1 MWDFVHKPTILQH
14 TFVPKAV
21 EQMVWITDVMSLVV
35 FPVKGHWFLRH
46 TAGEEMFHTLIWL
59 QFLTLHNQS
68 LHLAICKWL
77 WYGLTAVY
85 IFSTKFIN
93 FTILSNCPFL
103 GNNQCQKL

>member
-46 TAGEEMFHTLIWL
+46 TAGETMFHTLIWL

-68 LHLAICKWL
+68 LHLAICKCFDMVWQL
-77 WYGLTAVY
+77 CT
-85 IFSTKFIN
+85 FSQQN
-93 FTILSNCPFL
+93 LLILQF
-103 GNNQCQKL
+103 